1 MVTRNCAKSLSQI
14 ARLAKHRK
22 PTCRKY
28 EFAIFDFISLSKSA
42 IRYYSI
48 LCSSTQRFYQNI
60 GPKTFKNRR
69 TTTNNHGQPQK
80 VIKEYIIFLSIKMMV
95 VVRGSSWQFVDFS
108 RFLVILQCFWA
119 HQIVLSTLSEII
131 LTSEL

>member
-1 MVTRNCAKSLSQI
+1 MLTRNYAKSLSQF

-22 PTCRKY
+22 PACSKY
-28 EFAIFDFISLSKSA
+28 ELAFLRFHFSIKKRNSLLFYFMQQYPTFLSKHF
-42 IRYYSI
+42 
-48 LCSSTQRFYQNI
+48 T
-60 GPKTFKNRR
+60 KNFQKPTNYHEQPR
-69 TTTNNHGQPQK
+69 TTSK
-80 VIKEYIIFLSIKMMV
+80 IIKEQIIFLSIKMMV

-119 HQIVLSTLSEII
+119 HQIVLSTLREII